1 MMASSST
8 LLSMSM
14 PPTPEPGV
22 AQVQSTCAACSLDV
36 SEKVSQLFKR
46 YEQLQDLI
54 NNFMLRQAEG
64 KLAKK
69 PKHRQDEEM
78 LNQIQST
85 ILQVQDDCEKLNAT
99 AGTLVED
106 HRQKQKEISVGDL
119 DTRLEG
125 QMTWDIPNVVASQ
138 GFGGAS
144 SRKKQLALLPLLKQ
158 VQSR

>member
-1 MMASSST
+1 
-8 LLSMSM
+8 
-14 PPTPEPGV
+14 
-22 AQVQSTCAACSLDV
+22 
-36 SEKVSQLFKR
+36 
-46 YEQLQDLI
+46 
-54 NNFMLRQAEG
+54 
-64 KLAKK
+64 
-69 PKHRQDEEM
+69 M

-119 DTRLEG
+119 DARLEG

-144 SRKKQLALLPLLKQ
+144 SRGNQLTLLPLLT
-158 VQSR
+158 VERQSR